1 MTEKLALY
9 TIAEAF
15 SKLDEMVENDSSL
28 VEYLDGVQMQLQEK
42 VNNIVRYSRNL
53 ELTAE
58 MIDVEIKRLSELKS
72 VYKNKSD
79 SLKDYISYSMQ
90 KNGIEKVETD
100 IARLSFRKSQTV
112 EIEDISKLPE
122 RFVVTK
128 VSKTADKKAIKE
140 AIENGEAVE
149 GARIDN
155 HNNLQIK

>member
-15 SKLDEMVENDSSL
+15 SKLDEMVENDGSL

-72 VYKNKSD
+72 AYKNKSE
-79 SLKDYISYSMQ
+79 SLKDYISYSMK

>member
-1 MTEKLALY
+1 MTEKIALY

-15 SKLDEMVENDSSL
+15 AKLDEMVENNSSL
-28 VEYLDGVQMQLQEK
+28 VEYLDGVQMQLQDK

-58 MIDVEIKRLSELKS
+58 MIDIEIKRLSELKS

-79 SLKDYISYSMQ
+79 SLKNYISYSMQ

-100 IARLSFRKSQTV
+100 IARLSFRKSSTV
-112 EIEDISKLPE
+112 EIEDIEKLPE

-140 AIENGEAVE
+140 ALENGEAVE

>member
-9 TIAEAF
+9 AIAEAF
-15 SKLDEMVENDSSL
+15 SKLDEMVENDGSL

-72 VYKNKSD
+72 AYKNKSE
-79 SLKDYISYSMQ
+79 SLKDYISYSMK

>member
-15 SKLDEMVENDSSL
+15 SKLDEMVENDGSL

-72 VYKNKSD
+72 AYKNKSE
-79 SLKDYISYSMQ
+79 SLKDYISYSMK

-140 AIENGEAVE
+140 ALENGEAVE

>member
-9 TIAEAF
+9 TIAESF

-58 MIDVEIKRLSELKS
+58 MIDVEIKRLSELKN

-128 VSKTADKKAIKE
+128 VSKTPDKKAIKE

-149 GARIDN
+149 GARIDT